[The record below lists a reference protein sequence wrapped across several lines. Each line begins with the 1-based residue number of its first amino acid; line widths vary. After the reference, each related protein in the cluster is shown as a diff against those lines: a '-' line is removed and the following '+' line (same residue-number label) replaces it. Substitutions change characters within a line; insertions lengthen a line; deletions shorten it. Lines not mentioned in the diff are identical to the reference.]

1 MPISDSIAIIPARG
15 GSRRIPRKNIV
26 DFLGKPLI
34 AWSIDAAVKSGCF
47 EHVLIS
53 TDDPEIA
60 EVATKFGA
68 IAPFLR
74 QTAGDDHSPVSLATI
89 AALEQY
95 AAWRGRPAKM
105 VTQLLPTCPLRNAVH
120 VRDSMASF
128 RASGSDFQ
136 LSCTDYGPTTPWW
149 GIQIGSDGKPQ
160 ALFPEAMTKRSQ
172 DLAPVFCPS
181 GAIWT
186 AHVPALQAAQTFY
199 GPGHV
204 FWPMDWRAG
213 IDIDTPD
220 DLDLARALATLVSA
234 AI

>member
-1 MPISDSIAIIPARG
+1 MSISDHVAIIPARG

-26 DFLGKPLI
+26 DFHGKPLI
-34 AWSIDAAVKSGCF
+34 AWSIEAAVKSGCF

-89 AALEQY
+89 ATLGQY
-95 AAWRGRPAKM
+95 AAWRGRPAKT
-105 VTQLLPTCPLRNAVH
+105 VTQLLPTCPLRTADH
-120 VRDSMASF
+120 VRSSVRSF
-128 RASGSDFQ
+128 AASGSKFQ

-149 GIQIGSDGKPQ
+149 AIEIGPDGKPR

-181 GAIWT
+181 GAIWI
-186 AHVPALQAAQTFY
+186 ADVAALQAAQTFY
-199 GPGHV
+199 GPGHI
-204 FWPMDWRAG
+204 FWPMEWRAG

-220 DLDLARALATLVSA
+220 DLDLARALATLVPVA
-234 AI
+234 V